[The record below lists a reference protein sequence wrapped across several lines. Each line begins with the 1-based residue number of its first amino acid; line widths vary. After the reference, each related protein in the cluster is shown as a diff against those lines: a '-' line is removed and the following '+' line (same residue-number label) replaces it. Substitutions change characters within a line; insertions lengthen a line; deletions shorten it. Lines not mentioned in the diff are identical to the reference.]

1 MSMTTEEFL
10 EHHGIKGQ
18 KWGIRRFQNKDG
30 SLTNAGRKRY
40 GDDSGGEKSS
50 SAQKRSFFGRKS
62 SGSSSS
68 SKSSK
73 DQTEEKKKDIS
84 SMTDEELSKAIN
96 RIRLEQTYSQLLI
109 QTAPKPQVS
118 RGKKFAN
125 TLFNEVIKPSA
136 ISTGKSVLNDLL
148 VKYARELTGLNAKDA
163 GAAQKKYLN
172 ELQDEVK
179 RMTLEAQKAKL
190 DAERKKK

>member
-1 MSMTTEEFL
+1 MSMTVDEFL
-10 EHHGIKGQ
+10 EHHGVKGQ

-30 SLTNAGRKRY
+30 SLTPAGRKRY
-40 GDDSGGEKSS
+40 GDDSGGGESS
-50 SAQKRSFFGRKS
+50 PAQKRSFFGRKS

-73 DQTEEKKKDIS
+73 DQTKEKKDIS

-96 RIRLEQTYSQLLI
+96 RIRLEQAYSQLLI

-118 RGKKFAN
+118 RGKKFTN

-136 ISTGKSVLNDLL
+136 ISAGKSVLNDLL

-172 ELQDEVK
+172 ELQDKVK

>member
-1 MSMTTEEFL
+1 MSMTVDEFL
-10 EHHGIKGQ
+10 EHHGVKGQ

-30 SLTNAGRKRY
+30 SLTPAGKKRY
-40 GDDSGGEKSS
+40 GDDSGSEKSS
-50 SAQKRSFFGRKS
+50 PAQKRSFFGRKS

-73 DQTEEKKKDIS
+73 DHTEEKKKDVS

-118 RGKKFAN
+118 RGKKFTN

-136 ISTGKSVLNDLL
+136 ISAGKSVLNDLL

>member
-1 MSMTTEEFL
+1 MSMTVDEFL

-18 KWGIRRFQNKDG
+18 KWGIRRFQNQDG
-30 SLTNAGRKRY
+30 SLTPAGRKRY
-40 GDDSGGEKSS
+40 GDDSGGGESS
-50 SAQKRSFFGRKS
+50 PAQKRSFFKRKS
-62 SGSSSS
+62 SGSNSLVLTSV
-68 SKSSK
+68 
-73 DQTEEKKKDIS
+73 KKKDIS

-118 RGKKFAN
+118 RGKKFLD
-125 TLFNEVIKPSA
+125 TVFNDVIKPSA
-136 ISTGKSVLNDLL
+136 ISAGKSVLNDLL